1 MRTAPSLLCSNIYAR
16 KLTNIHY
23 ISTQFLKSLSQ
34 YVVDVDNIDLFNT
47 RLNKLGKIE
56 TLPFVGLHN

>member
-1 MRTAPSLLCSNIYAR
+1 MRTAPSLCSNIYAK
-16 KLTNIHY
+16 KLTNINY
-23 ISTQFLKSLSQ
+23 VSTQFLKSLSQ